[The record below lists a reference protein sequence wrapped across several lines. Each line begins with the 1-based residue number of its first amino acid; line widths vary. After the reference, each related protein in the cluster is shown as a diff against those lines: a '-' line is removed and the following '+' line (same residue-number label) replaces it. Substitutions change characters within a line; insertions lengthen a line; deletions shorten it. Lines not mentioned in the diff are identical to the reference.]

1 MASYCDWC
9 HFSQNGTECLTSTAC
24 PFLNLNLCEIL
35 TFLLFLR
42 ELGSVSVDDAR
53 LRGLRGT
60 SWTEAEAKLER
71 EAQLFQRWRWA
82 AVVRRRC
89 RSSLSRTTGLRTQG
103 KHDRK
108 LWVKSGEHGSEGW
121 RLAGICPATP
131 PQSATSFMRSLR
143 IRWINMIYV

>member
-1 MASYCDWC
+1 MTSYCDWR
-9 HFSQNGTECLTSTAC
+9 HFSQNVTECLTSMAC
-24 PFLNLNLCEIL
+24 PFWNLNLWEIL

-42 ELGSVSVDDAR
+42 ELGSVSVDDAL

-60 SWTEAEAKLER
+60 SWAEAEAKLER

-108 LWVKSGEHGSEGW
+108 LWVKIDEHGSVGW

-131 PQSATSFMRSLR
+131 PQSATSFMRSSK
-143 IRWINMIYV
+143 IRWINMICV

>member
-1 MASYCDWC
+1 MSLLSKRNRVPAFHGLSI
-9 HFSQNGTECLTSTAC
+9 FK
-24 PFLNLNLCEIL
+24 LNLCEIL

-42 ELGSVSVDDAR
+42 ELGSVSVDDAL

-60 SWTEAEAKLER
+60 SWAEAEAKLER

-89 RSSLSRTTGLRTQG
+89 RSSLSRTTGLNTQG

-108 LWVKSGEHGSEGW
+108 L
-121 RLAGICPATP
+121 
-131 PQSATSFMRSLR
+131 
-143 IRWINMIYV
+143 